1 MKHLLT
7 FLATLLLSPLVV
19 HAQSQ
24 KPELVAEDGGVQERG
39 SSRVLYWN
47 PRADTA
53 LGQFAF
59 DYGRPVWK
67 KEYEDPAKF
76 DAMTKGKVWRF
87 GKDFWTSLDTQL
99 ALKIGGREVAP
110 GCYYLA
116 LHRSPDGTT
125 WSLAFIDPAKVRK
138 SRLDAFQIER
148 APIEF
153 RIPMALEQTGEVA
166 EKLTVTLAYAK
177 EKPKDVRLRIAWG
190 KIRLVV
196 PIQVSVGS

>member
-67 KEYEDPAKF
+67 RECEDPGEF
-76 DAMTKGKVWRF
+76 DAMTKGKVWRL
-87 GKDFWTSLDTQL
+87 GKAFWTSRDN
-99 ALKIGGREVAP
+99 RVAP
-110 GCYYLA
+110 
-116 LHRSPDGTT
+116 
-125 WSLAFIDPAKVRK
+125 
-138 SRLDAFQIER
+138 
-148 APIEF
+148 
-153 RIPMALEQTGEVA
+153 EV
-166 EKLTVTLAYAK
+166 
-177 EKPKDVRLRIAWG
+177 G
-190 KIRLVV
+190 
-196 PIQVSVGS
+196 GSE